1 MMEFIRWFLEIM
13 GNKLEF
19 LLSISVY
26 FLILCVAFSCFLR
39 LLRTN
44 RNVNETD
51 NKSSD
56 TKVKL
61 RK

>member
-1 MMEFIRWFLEIM
+1 MAIIQWLLEIM

-26 FLILCVAFSCFLR
+26 FLIPCVAFSCFLR

-44 RNVNETD
+44 RNVSETD
-51 NKSSD
+51 NKSSG

>member
-44 RNVNETD
+44 RNVSETD